1 MIINLNFNIEAW
13 VKNLPVEATS
23 EEEAVQ
29 KLMGMSLAE
38 IVEEGAIVDSE
49 MKITE
54 IDTSVE
60 EYDATVE
67 VTDIEYDLES
77 EDMADSV
84 KDYLR
89 GRLPK
94 ELTFTIRNVKENED
108 LESYIEDEI
117 SYRTDYETKSF
128 KFQILEK
135 K

>member
-1 MIINLNFNIEAW
+1 MIINLNFNLEAWIKNLQIEASS
-13 VKNLPVEATS
+13 KD
-23 EEEAVQ
+23 EAVQ

-38 IVEEGAIVDSE
+38 ILEEGAVVDSE

-60 EYDATVE
+60 KYDATVE
-67 VTDIEYDLES
+67 VTDIDYDLES

-94 ELTFTIRNVKENED
+94 ELTFTIRGVTENED

-117 SYRTDYETKSF
+117 SYRTDYEPKSF